1 VRKKSQ
7 RILFIILAVLLV
19 GTVAVVVAVPGVR
32 DSLFGAVGL
41 KKHEPRLNISHVSCS
56 DAAAGLI
63 EVHFVLTHAADIEC
77 PGGVSYSM
85 TSPCGGGGSAG
96 FTKKTG
102 GTCHYSHY
110 FNCGDGTYT
119 IHDANAGPYR
129 LANPGSTYHISGCQP
144 APTPT
149 PVPPTPTPVPPTPT
163 PKPPT
168 PTPVPPTPTP
178 KPPTPTPKPPTPTP
192 KPSEPSPTPKPPTP
206 TPKPGEPSPTPK
218 PPTPTPKPGEPSPTP
233 KPPTPTPKPGEP
245 SPTPQPPTPTP
256 LPVGPE
262 EVTPTPQPPPTSPPP
277 PTPTGPPPPTP
288 TPARLVLP
296 TPVPT
301 TPPAPGC
308 PVCPQPAALPCPA
321 CPPVPVFHTDAA
333 GNWDLARLPVEGEEG
348 VVLLTD
354 SRGQDIGPTL
364 SANGWWIAFQ
374 STRDGNWEIYTMDIF
389 GRHQTRQ
396 TYDPAQDVD
405 PVWSPACGGGPGCVT
420 GTLAFQSDRTGNW
433 DLFLLNTGEGPAPV
447 QLTDD
452 PGDDTDPFWS
462 PDGTMLT
469 FQSNRSGN
477 WDIFTIDVETREET
491 QWTDS
496 PADEVDPVWS
506 PSGTMI
512 AYVSNRDGD
521 WDLYL
526 VNLENGEEI
535 QVTSGE
541 GDDLLP
547 AWSPDGAWIAFQSD
561 QEGDLDIYAYEV
573 ATGRVVRLTDFPS
586 MDAAPSWTCDGTRV
600 LFHSDRYGDFDIYS
614 VALDDPTDVVRL
626 TDRPD
631 SEQNVVLSPVSED
644 GSLSIP
650 VTVEETPVC
659 EEAAQA
665 QVVPTEEIAAAPS
678 GVSGAAEAQ
687 AGAPWWPLVVGGA
700 LLLLVGLAAGWAFG
714 ARRRT

>member
-1 VRKKSQ
+1 MQKKTR
-7 RILFIILAVLLV
+7 RILFTVLAVLLV
-19 GTVAVVVAVPGVR
+19 GTVAVIVAAPGVR

-41 KKHEPRLNISHVSCS
+41 KGHQPRLNISHVSCA
-56 DAAAGLI
+56 DASTGLVEI
-63 EVHFVLTHAADIEC
+63 HFVLTHAKHIEC

-110 FNCGDGTYT
+110 INCGDGTYT
-119 IHDANAGPYR
+119 ILDASAGPYR
-129 LANPGSTYHISGCQP
+129 LANPGSTYEISGCQP
-144 APTPT
+144 PPTPTPVPPTPTPVPPTPTPVPPTPTPVPPTPT

-163 PKPPT
+163 PKPGQPSPTPQPVT
-168 PTPVPPTPTP
+168 PTPVPPTATP
-178 KPPTPTPKPPTPTP
+178 VPGQPTPTPESPTPTP
-192 KPSEPSPTPKPPTP
+192 V
-206 TPKPGEPSPTPK
+206 
-218 PPTPTPKPGEPSPTP
+218 
-233 KPPTPTPKPGEP
+233 
-245 SPTPQPPTPTP
+245 
-256 LPVGPE
+256 PVAPE
-262 EVTPTPQPPPTSPPP
+262 EATSTPSPPPTSPPP
-277 PTPTGPPPPTP
+277 PTPAGPPPPTP
-288 TPARLVLP
+288 TPARLTIP
-296 TPVPT
+296 TPVPAA
-301 TPPAPGC
+301 PPAPGC
-308 PVCPQPAALPCPA
+308 PVCPQPAVLPCPA
-321 CPPVPVFHTDAA
+321 CPPVPVFHTDTA

-348 VVLLTD
+348 IVLLTD

-433 DLFLLNTGEGPAPV
+433 DLFLLNTGDDPAPV

-452 PGDDTDPFWS
+452 PGDDVDPFWS

-469 FQSNRSGN
+469 FQSNRNGN
-477 WDIFTIDVETREET
+477 WDVFTIDVETREET

-496 PADEVDPVWS
+496 PGDEVDPVWS
-506 PSGTMI
+506 PNGTMI
-512 AYVSNRDGD
+512 VYASNRDGN

-526 VNLENGEEI
+526 VDLEDGEEV

-561 QEGDLDIYAYEV
+561 REGNVDIYTYEV
-573 ATGRVVRLTDFPS
+573 ATGRVVRLTDLPS
-586 MDAAPSWTCDGTRV
+586 TDAAPSWTCDGTRV

-626 TDRPD
+626 TDGPD
-631 SEQNVVLSPVSED
+631 SERNVVLSPVSED
-644 GSLSIP
+644 GSLSLP

-659 EEAAQA
+659 EETGQAQA
-665 QVVPTEEIAAAPS
+665 APTEEIAAAPS
-678 GVSGAAEAQ
+678 GMSGAAEAR
-687 AGAPWWPLVVGGA
+687 AGAPWWPMIAGGAFLLLIGLVGGWI
-700 LLLLVGLAAGWAFG
+700 LG
-714 ARRRT
+714 ARKKT